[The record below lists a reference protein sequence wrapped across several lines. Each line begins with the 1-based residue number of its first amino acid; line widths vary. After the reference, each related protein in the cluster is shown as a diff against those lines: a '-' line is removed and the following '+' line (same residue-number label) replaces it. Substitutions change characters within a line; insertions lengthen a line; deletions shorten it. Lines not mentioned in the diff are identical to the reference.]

1 MYSNVILSEISLS
14 LLIITEAKLEK
25 LKKEIKKICHED
37 EDSVMIY
44 KFDSLKYSTKEVI
57 GLIMAN
63 DNIL

>member
-1 MYSNVILSEISLS
+1 MS

-25 LKKEIKKICHED
+25 LKKEIKKICHVD

>member
-1 MYSNVILSEISLS
+1 LS